1 MYRFTVA
8 EGVNPNDYVS
18 SGISAGQDAILA
30 QQIISRNSPD
40 YGKLSL
46 RGTAQKA
53 TNEVNRAA
61 VELEREKSKRDLAKS
76 DFAQKALSARNQQ
89 LKDERNNQRFAGKL
103 ALLAELKEEGFGEQ
117 RKRTEPYQ
125 PDYSITEELIKGLY
139 DPALRRNQEQQDAI
153 RDEIRKLGDN
163 PMMNPS
169 SQKTGEQSIYPVQG
183 QDSSPVQGQNSSSVK
198 QVSYAPTAYS
208 TLQMSPEERA
218 LKDTIAFAEGT
229 YKPDGGYN
237 IRFGGERFD
246 GFDKHPELSQAF
258 LLAGKKNRSDA
269 AGRYQFLSSTYNEL
283 GMPDF
288 SPRSQELAAR
298 ALIKRRGIDPDV
310 DYSAPD
316 LFPTMTDKLAP
327 EWASFPYQ
335 GVSPGGFGR
344 GSSYYGQGGKS
355 VDELRPFYM
364 KALEFHRS
372 TTPQHGGQII

>member
-8 EGVNPNDYVS
+8 ESVNPNDYVR

-30 QQIISRNSPD
+30 QQTIANNSPD

-46 RGTAQKA
+46 RGTNEKA
-53 TNEVNRAA
+53 KNKVNKAA
-61 VELEREKSKRDLAKS
+61 VELQKRRTERDLA
-76 DFAQKALSARNQQ
+76 ATGMANKASSANRKLIQNEI
-89 LKDERNNQRFAGKL
+89 DNQRFAGKL
-103 ALLAELKEEGFGEQ
+103 AAAAELYEKGFGEK

-125 PDYSITEELIKGLY
+125 PDYSITEDLIKKLY
-139 DPALRRNQEQQDAI
+139 GPQLERNQQR
-153 RDEIRKLGDN
+153 RDEIHKELDTLEGN

-169 SQKTGEQSIYPVQG
+169 SQKTGEQSVYPVQG
-183 QDSSPVQGQNSSSVK
+183 QDNSSAQKVN
-198 QVSYAPTAYS
+198 YLPTGYS
-208 TLQMSPEERA
+208 TLQMSPEEKA

-229 YKPDGGYN
+229 YTPDGGYN

-246 GFDKHPELSQAF
+246 GYKQHPRLSKDFWQ
-258 LLAGKKNRSDA
+258 GSSDA
-269 AGRYQFLSSTYNEL
+269 AGRYQFLSSTFEEQAAKL
-283 GMPDF
+283 GLRDF
-288 SPRSQELAAR
+288 SPYSQEVAAR
-298 ALIKRRGIDPDV
+298 ALIERRGVDPNV

-335 GVSPGGFGR
+335 GVSPKGFGR

-355 VDELRPFYM
+355 VDELRPFYI

-372 TTPQHGGQII
+372 TTPQHGGQVF